1 MLSCP
6 LGSSVHGIF
15 QARIL
20 EWVAISLSQGI
31 FLTQGSNPILVH
43 CLHCRQ
49 ILYHRSTWEAS
60 GSYEWDLKCHIY
72 FSPKQKG
79 TGLHNKACTSPVSA
93 LCDAEAR
100 AEGWQGITRTSECF
114 SGFPLVFPL
123 RAAQLCY
130 SHVDFDHNL
139 SSWHSHA
146 QFERSPQNIKG
157 FQSVLWLV
165 ADSGVCCSLV
175 TKY

>member
-31 FLTQGSNPILVH
+31 FLTQESNPILVH

-60 GSYEWDLKCHIY
+60 GSHEWDLKCHIY

-79 TGLHNKACTSPVSA
+79 TGLHNKVCTSPVSA

-130 SHVDFDHNL
+130 SHVDFDHHL